1 VENRAG
7 VIFRAL
13 SSPFAR
19 PPETGTLTL
28 MSEPILLR
36 AGADDCAAVSP
47 LGAELLSWRCG
58 RTELLWSRDAEV
70 WDQTAPLL
78 FPVVGWTRGARV
90 RVEGRSY
97 PLGLHGFARRKPFV
111 LVARSESSATLALE
125 QDEDTLT
132 LYPFA
137 FRLEAHF
144 VLRPGELG
152 IALTVANRDPRPLP
166 YAVGLHPGF
175 RWPLDGSAAPHAIRF
190 EAEERAEVPV
200 IAPGGLFSAR
210 RRPVPLDGCALTLT
224 AELMAKEALSFL
236 DAASRRLV
244 YDNGAGTRLC
254 VTLEDFPHIALWSL
268 PPAPFLCIE
277 AWTGHGDPEDFSGDL
292 YDKPSMRILA
302 PGESAAH
309 GATFRLERDAGA
321 VAE

>member
-1 VENRAG
+1 
-7 VIFRAL
+7 
-13 SSPFAR
+13 
-19 PPETGTLTL
+19 

-78 FPVVGWTRGARV
+78 FPVVGWTRDARV
-90 RVEGRSY
+90 RVGGRSY

-111 LVARSESSATLALE
+111 LVARSEASAHFALE
-125 QDEDTLT
+125 QDDDSLA

-137 FRLEAHF
+137 FRLEARF
-144 VLRPGELG
+144 VLRPGELE
-152 IALTVANRDPRPLP
+152 ITMAVTNRDPRPLP

-175 RWPLDGSAAPHAIRF
+175 SWPLDGSAAPHAIRF

-210 RRPVPLDGCALTLT
+210 RRPVPFDGARLPLS
-224 AELMAKEALSFL
+224 AELMAEEALCFL

-244 YDNGAGTRLC
+244 YDNGAGSRLC
-254 VTLEDFPHIALWSL
+254 VTLENFPHIALWSR

-277 AWTGHGDPEDFSGDL
+277 AWTGHGDPEDFGGDL
-292 YDKPSMRILA
+292 YEKPSMRILS

-309 GATFRLERDAGA
+309 GATFRLERSGEIA
-321 VAE
+321 AE

>member
-1 VENRAG
+1 
-7 VIFRAL
+7 
-13 SSPFAR
+13 
-19 PPETGTLTL
+19 

-58 RTELLWSRDAEV
+58 RTELIWSRDPAV

-78 FPVVGWTRGARV
+78 FPVVGWTRDARV

-111 LVARSESSATLALE
+111 LVARSDASACFALE
-125 QDEDTLT
+125 QDDDTLT

-137 FRLEAHF
+137 FRLEVRFA
-144 VLRPGELG
+144 LRQGELE
-152 IALTVANRDPRPLP
+152 IALAVINRDPRALP

-175 RWPLDGSAAPHAIRF
+175 RWPLDGSSATHAIRF
-190 EAEERAEVPV
+190 EAAERAEVPV
-200 IAPGGLFSAR
+200 IAAGGLFSAR
-210 RRPVPLDGCALTLT
+210 RRPVPLDGAALPLSP
-224 AELMAKEALSFL
+224 ELMEKEALCFL

-244 YDNGAGTRLC
+244 YDNGGGARLC
-254 VTLEDFPHIALWSL
+254 VTLEDFPHIAFWSL

-292 YDKPSMRILA
+292 YEKPSMRILA
-302 PGESAAH
+302 PGESATH
-309 GATFRLERDAGA
+309 GATFRLERSSPDGA
-321 VAE
+321 E

>member
-1 VENRAG
+1 
-7 VIFRAL
+7 
-13 SSPFAR
+13 
-19 PPETGTLTL
+19 

-58 RTELLWSRDAEV
+58 RTELLWSRDPAV

-78 FPVVGWTRGARV
+78 FPVVGWTRDGRV
-90 RVEGRSY
+90 RVGGRSY

-111 LVARSESSATLALE
+111 LVARSEASAEFALE
-125 QDEDTLT
+125 QDDDSLA

-137 FRLEAHF
+137 FRLEARF
-144 VLRPGELG
+144 VLRPGALE
-152 IALTVANRDPRPLP
+152 IAMSVTNRDPRPLP

-175 RWPLDGSAAPHAIRF
+175 RWPLDGSAARHAIRF

-210 RRPVPLDGCALTLT
+210 RRPVPFDGARLPLS
-224 AELMAKEALSFL
+224 AELMDEEALCFL

-244 YDNGAGTRLC
+244 YDNGAGARLC
-254 VTLEDFPHIALWSL
+254 VTLEDFPHIALWSR

-292 YDKPSMRILA
+292 YAKPSMRILA
-302 PGESAAH
+302 PGKSAAH
-309 GATFRLERDAGA
+309 GATFRLERSRRDAT
-321 VAE
+321 E